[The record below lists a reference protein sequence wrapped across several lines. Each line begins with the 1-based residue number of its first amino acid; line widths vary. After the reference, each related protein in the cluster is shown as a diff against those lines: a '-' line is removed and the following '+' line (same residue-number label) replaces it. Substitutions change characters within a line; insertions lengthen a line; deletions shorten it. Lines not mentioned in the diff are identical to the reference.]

1 MANRPHRHRAPLSD
15 VLSSD
20 ALAKLAVQL
29 VVRPSAALHFQAL
42 KRATGLPNRS
52 LQRELVRLE
61 HLGLVRRQPDG
72 RLVRYHTAA
81 DHPGWQAIRA
91 LVATFAD
98 PVDVV
103 RAAIA
108 SVPGVDAAFV
118 YGSYARGTDVHPDS
132 DLDVMVV
139 GERVDDDDTRSSL
152 AACALE
158 AAGLVGREVN
168 LVRYTPRRLR
178 DRYTRRRPFVLGVLE
193 GPKRWLSGNE
203 SALAAHLRS
212 DTDMRATRD
221 NDSARDAG
229 AAPACAIAETRR

>member
-1 MANRPHRHRAPLSD
+1 MYSPPHHRAPLSD

-20 ALAKLAVQL
+20 ALAKLAVQF
-29 VVRPSAALHFQAL
+29 VVRPDAALHFQAL

-52 LQRELVRLE
+52 LQRELARLE
-61 HLGLVRRQPDG
+61 HLGLARRQPDG
-72 RLVRYHTAA
+72 RLVRYHREA

-98 PVDVV
+98 PVDVI

-108 SVPGVDAAFV
+108 SVRGIDAAFV
-118 YGSYARGTDVHPDS
+118 YGSYAHGTDVHPGS
-132 DLDVMVV
+132 DVDVMVV

-152 AACALE
+152 AAGALE

-178 DRYTRRRPFVLGVLE
+178 DRYTHRRPFMVGVLE
-193 GPKRWLSGNE
+193 GPKRWLSGDE
-203 SALAAHLRS
+203 RALAAHLQSNTDISAAS
-212 DTDMRATRD
+212 D
-221 NDSARDAG
+221 NGSARDAG
-229 AAPACAIAETRR
+229 AIAETRR